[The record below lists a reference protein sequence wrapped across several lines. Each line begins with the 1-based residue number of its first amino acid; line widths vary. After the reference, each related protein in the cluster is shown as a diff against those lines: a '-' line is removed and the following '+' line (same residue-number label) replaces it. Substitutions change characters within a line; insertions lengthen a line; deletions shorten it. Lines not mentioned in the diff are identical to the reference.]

1 MISKKYSLLLF
12 MLIASF
18 VQCGTFKTKIFDSKG
33 KFFLEN
39 GSVLTA
45 EKAKFAHLDAQGKV
59 VLDVDKELEL
69 NNTLSVGELIIKK
82 AKKIQISNSSIETLV
97 LEDNAADPIFCNCD
111 IKKVV
116 DRRKK

>member
-18 VQCGTFKTKIFDSKG
+18 IKCGTFKTKIFDSKG
-33 KFFLEN
+33 KFFLQN

-59 VLDVDKELEL
+59 VLDVKKELEL
-69 NNTLSVGELIIKK
+69 NNVLSLGELIIK
-82 AKKIQISNSSIETLV
+82 ISRKNS
-97 LEDNAADPIFCNCD
+97 N
-111 IKKVV
+111 
-116 DRRKK
+116 